1 MPLVKVSLLK
11 GKSKE
16 EKKALSD
23 AIHAALMEAFRIPEN
38 DRNQR
43 IFEFEPENFDVP
55 EGKTSNYTL
64 IEITA
69 FPGRSLDAKRKLY
82 QTIVQNLNKLDIQP
96 NDLLIVL
103 KEPPLDNW
111 GVRGGFPA
119 SEIDIGF
126 KLDV

>member
-82 QTIVQNLNKLDIQP
+82 QTIIQNLNKLDIQP

-111 GVRGGFPA
+111 GVRGGIPA
-119 SEIDIGF
+119 SEIDLGF

>member
-43 IFEFEPENFDVP
+43 IFEFEPERKQGGQVF
-55 EGKTSNYTL
+55 
-64 IEITA
+64 I
-69 FPGRSLDAKRKLY
+69 LDR
-82 QTIVQNLNKLDIQP
+82 I
-96 NDLLIVL
+96 
-103 KEPPLDNW
+103 
-111 GVRGGFPA
+111 
-119 SEIDIGF
+119 
-126 KLDV
+126 

>member
-1 MPLVKVSLLK
+1 MPLVKVSLFK

-16 EKKALSD
+16 EKKALLD
-23 AIHAALMEAFRIPEN
+23 AIHYALVEAFRIPEN

-43 IFEFEPENFDVP
+43 IFEFDPENFQIP
-55 EGKTSNYTL
+55 EGKTSKYTL
-64 IEITA
+64 IEIDQ

-82 QTIVQNLNKLDIQP
+82 QAIVQNLKELGIQAS
-96 NDLLIVL
+96 DLFILL

-111 GVRGGFPA
+111 GIRGGIPA
-119 SEIDIGF
+119 SEVNLGF